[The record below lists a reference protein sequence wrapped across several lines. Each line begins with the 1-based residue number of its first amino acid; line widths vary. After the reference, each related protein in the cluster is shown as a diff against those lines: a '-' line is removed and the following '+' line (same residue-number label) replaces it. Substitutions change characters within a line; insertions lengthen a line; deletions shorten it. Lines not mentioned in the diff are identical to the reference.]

1 MKLYSMK
8 RIVVALGLT
17 VICLSVHGQFT
28 LGGISATTGVLSTL
42 QSIGVNGAA
51 LQGAI
56 NQANRRSLRGNRPT
70 ESGQEGVD
78 PGGLGAQPQLGVEPG
93 RSQTGRPPMVNPI
106 PGEGEP
112 EIQLPE
118 IDDPFLQEPNGGAGE
133 PKVEEPEVGGGG
145 GGEPKVEEP
154 EVDDPFLQE
163 PNGGAGEPEV
173 EKPEIDDPFLQKPGT
188 GSEGSGNKGEKVH
201 TAPNGKPFPAH
212 WGAPPAI
219 QTRDLR
225 PLPGGY
231 GMGSGTLASWIQENL
246 DRDAKNTGSGQ
257 KPPPVGAVCQ
267 VVVYGT
273 SWCGYCTKTKDLLKS
288 KGVSFLDKD
297 IEKDAGAR
305 GEMEAK
311 MAKAG
316 LKSGGVP
323 VIDFCG
329 RIIKGYNE
337 GLLTEL
343 CENQGKK

>member
-1 MKLYSMK
+1 MKINSMK
-8 RIVVALGLT
+8 RIVGVLGLAG
-17 VICLSVHGQFT
+17 ICLSVHGQFT

-56 NQANRRSLRGNRPT
+56 NQANRRSLRGSRPT
-70 ESGQEGVD
+70 ASGQEGVD

-118 IDDPFLQEPNGGAGE
+118 VDDPFLQEPNGGAGE
-133 PKVEEPEVGGGG
+133 PKVEEPEVGEG
-145 GGEPKVEEP
+145 GGEPKIEEP

-163 PNGGAGEPEV
+163 P
-173 EKPEIDDPFLQKPGT
+173 GT
-188 GSEGSGNKGEKVH
+188 GSEGSGNTGEKVH

-231 GMGSGTLASWIQENL
+231 GMGSGTLASWIQKNL
-246 DRDAKNTGSGQ
+246 DEDAKNTGSGQ
-257 KPPPVGAVCQ
+257 KPPQAGAVCQ

-273 SWCGYCTKTKDLLKS
+273 SWCGYCAKTKDLLKS
-288 KGVSFLDKD
+288 KGVNFLDKD

-316 LKSGGVP
+316 LKGGGVP

-329 RIIKGYNE
+329 RIILGYNE